1 MAALPA
7 SAPVEK
13 SWFAQVSF
21 VGDSLTQGLQIYDT
35 GLPGAQFCAYK
46 GVGPNAFVNGTSC
59 KRVDGVTEI
68 PLDALTAQ
76 QPKAVYVLLGSNVL
90 GRDTDYTSFLTYY
103 RLMLD
108 MISQALPDAKIYVQ
122 SITPVRPEV
131 SAQENHAGLNRDRL
145 CHINNELAAIALEK
159 DCYFLNL
166 WEVLADENGDLI
178 ESYAQPDGYHIKP
191 EGYAA
196 WVDYL
201 CSHTME

>member
-1 MAALPA
+1 M
-7 SAPVEK
+7 
-13 SWFAQVSF
+13 
-21 VGDSLTQGLQIYDT
+21 
-35 GLPGAQFCAYK
+35 
-46 GVGPNAFVNGTSC
+46 
-59 KRVDGVTEI
+59 TEI

-145 CHINNELAAIALEK
+145 CRINNELAAIALEK
-159 DCYFLNL
+159 TAISSTCGRC
-166 WEVLADENGDLI
+166 WQTKTA
-178 ESYAQPDGYHIKP
+178 
-191 EGYAA
+191 
-196 WVDYL
+196 
-201 CSHTME
+201 T

>member
-1 MAALPA
+1 M
-7 SAPVEK
+7 
-13 SWFAQVSF
+13 
-21 VGDSLTQGLQIYDT
+21 GDSLTQGLQIYDT

-59 KRVDGVTEI
+59 KRADGVTEI

-90 GRDTDYTSFLTYY
+90 GQDTDYTSFLTYY

-131 SAQENHAGLNRDRL
+131 STRANHAGLNRDRCATSTTNL
-145 CHINNELAAIALEK
+145 PPLHWKRTAISSTCGKYWRMKTA
-159 DCYFLNL
+159 
-166 WEVLADENGDLI
+166 
-178 ESYAQPDGYHIKP
+178 
-191 EGYAA
+191 
-196 WVDYL
+196 
-201 CSHTME
+201 T